1 MRDQVRRRKAART
14 PRPASAG
21 DTDAADLKA
30 RLTVAG
36 DRFRAGAFAEA
47 GALCEAILL
56 ETGRP
61 VRIAADILE
70 RAMLAIA
77 EAGAFEAAAAPF
89 ERLAA
94 VAGFEAM
101 AADHMMVLRDEM
113 ARFDATSDALAAQ
126 ILAGPFRRPDAV
138 KAAARYTWIRD
149 GATDDLADACLR
161 AAAEGGP
168 AFARRLGRVL
178 APLLAAR
185 GRHALLADLLRAS
198 PELTAATLSNA
209 AVARAILAESATD
222 GFGASAEDRQGAA
235 DFAALGDAMAAEQQD
250 LWRQLADPAVRIA
263 VVGNSPQGLGKGA
276 GAAIDGHDHVVRFN
290 RHALGEPFRADY
302 GSRTTILVS
311 GGALAGDMLGG
322 ADPAVRVILSGLRFM
337 EMRRLGAAK
346 TIAATHRVSC
356 FADHL
361 DGRLVRHLQAV
372 PSAGL
377 YMLAHLAHARG
388 SLAGVGCFGFGFVDQ
403 LQETVSAHYFEPAR
417 PGWRHNWTAE
427 KAAFDELRAGP
438 VPDWCA

>member
-1 MRDQVRRRKAART
+1 MRDQTRRRKAART
-14 PRPASAG
+14 PRPAPAG
-21 DTDAADLKA
+21 DTDTADLKL
-30 RLTVAG
+30 RLSAAG

-56 ETGRP
+56 DTGRP
-61 VRIAADILE
+61 VRVAADILE
-70 RAMLAIA
+70 RSMLAIA
-77 EAGAFEAAAAPF
+77 EAGAFDAAAAPWQ
-89 ERLAA
+89 RLAT

-101 AADHMMVLRDEM
+101 AADHLMVLRDEM

-138 KAAARYTWIRD
+138 KAAVRYTWIRD
-149 GATDDLADACLR
+149 GATEALADACLR
-161 AAAEGGP
+161 ASAEGGP
-168 AFARRLGRVL
+168 SFARRLGRVL

-185 GRHALLADLLRAS
+185 GRHAALADLLRAA
-198 PELTAATLSNA
+198 PELRAATLSNA
-209 AVARAILAESATD
+209 AVARAISAGDAPESV
-222 GFGASAEDRQGAA
+222 GASAEELEAA
-235 DFAALGDAMAAEQQD
+235 AGYAALGGAMTAERLD
-250 LWRQLADPAVRIA
+250 LWRELADPAIRIA
-263 VVGNSPQGLGKGA
+263 VVGNSPNGLGKGE

-311 GGALAGDMLGG
+311 GGELADDVLGG

-337 EMRRLGAAK
+337 AMRRLGAAK
-346 TIAATHRVSC
+346 AIAARHRVSC
-356 FADHL
+356 FAEHL
-361 DGRLVRHLQAV
+361 DGQLVRRLAAV

-377 YMLAHLAHARG
+377 YMLAHLAHVRG

-403 LQETVSAHYFEPAR
+403 LQETVSAHYFESAR
-417 PGWRHNWTAE
+417 PGFRHNWIAE

-438 VPDWCA
+438 APEWCA